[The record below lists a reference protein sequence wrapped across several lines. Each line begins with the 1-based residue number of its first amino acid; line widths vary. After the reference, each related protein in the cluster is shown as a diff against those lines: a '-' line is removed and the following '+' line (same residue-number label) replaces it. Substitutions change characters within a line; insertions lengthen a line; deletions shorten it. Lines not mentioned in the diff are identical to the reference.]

1 MNGFAQ
7 ILIWFQYKKSWNG
20 SHEAVFYFVM
30 LQPQSKIQANL
41 NILEHMKFQT
51 NKSSEK
57 AELQKCLIIFNSELV
72 LNCIF

>member
-1 MNGFAQ
+1 
-7 ILIWFQYKKSWNG
+7 
-20 SHEAVFYFVM
+20 M
-30 LQPQSKIQANL
+30 LQPQSKIQVNL